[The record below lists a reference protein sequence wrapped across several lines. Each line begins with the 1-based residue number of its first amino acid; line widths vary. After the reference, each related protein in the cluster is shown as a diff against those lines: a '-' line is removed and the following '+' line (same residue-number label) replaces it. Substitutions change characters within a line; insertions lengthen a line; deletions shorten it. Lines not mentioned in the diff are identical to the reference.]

1 MAEILLTHSYH
12 LFYDRKQS
20 RKMQPYA
27 PLGTMYAAALLQQK
41 GYNVALFDTML
52 QDPAAGFPEALR
64 SARPQVVAVYEDN
77 FNFLSKM
84 CLTRMREV
92 AFAMAQQARAA
103 GAIPI
108 VNGSDASDHADEYLA
123 AGFEAVLL
131 GEAEWTLLEVVG
143 ALARGSAY
151 YESIAGVAF
160 LDRTGRMRCSAPRP
174 IMRDLDVL
182 PAPARHLIDMSLYA
196 RAWRDAHGRFSA
208 NLVASRGCP
217 FRCNWCAKPIY
228 GNNYHARSPIAV
240 ADEMRSL
247 KYDFGAEHLWFAD
260 DLFAPRLQ
268 WIEELA
274 AAVETRDAA
283 LPFKVQTRVDLLTP
297 AAVAALKR
305 AGCAEVWM
313 GAESGSQKVLDAMDK
328 DTRVE
333 QIERARHNLAQAG
346 IRACY
351 FLQFGYPG
359 ETWSDIRKT
368 IDLVRRT
375 KPDDIGV
382 SVSYPLPGTKFHERV
397 RATMNEKVNWSD
409 SEDLSVMFQSPYTDA
424 FYRALHDALHADV
437 EQWSPPAPAGAPFSA
452 ETEPTRRDEL
462 WQRVEQMEE
471 LCRNSTA
478 TVLAPEFVYLQAD

>member
-12 LFYDRKQS
+12 LYFDRKQV

-27 PLGTMYAAALLQQK
+27 PLGTLYAAALLEQQ
-41 GYNVALFDTML
+41 GYSVSVFDTML
-52 QDPAAGFPEALR
+52 QDPVAGFPEALR
-64 SARPQVVAVYEDN
+64 TARPKIVAVYEDN

-103 GAIPI
+103 GAIPL
-108 VNGSDASDHADEYLA
+108 VNGSDASDHASEYLN

-131 GEAEWTLLEVVG
+131 GEAEWTLLEIVD
-143 ALARGSAY
+143 ALARGASNY
-151 YESIAGVAF
+151 DSIAGLAW
-160 LDRTGRMRCSAPRP
+160 LSNGKLRYSAPRP
-174 IMRDLDVL
+174 IMRDIDIL
-182 PAPARHLIDMSLYA
+182 PAPARHLVDMNLYA

-228 GNNYHARSPIAV
+228 GNNYHTRSAISV
-240 ADEMRSL
+240 AAEMRSL

-260 DLFAPRLQ
+260 DLFAPRVQ
-268 WIEELA
+268 WAEELA
-274 AAVETRDAA
+274 DAVEQRDAA
-283 LPFKVQTRVDLLTP
+283 VPFKVQTRVDLLTP
-297 AAVAALKR
+297 AAVSALKR

-333 QIERARHNLAQAG
+333 QIERARRNLGDAG

-359 ETWSDIRKT
+359 ENWSDIRKT

-375 KPDDIGV
+375 RPDDIGI
-382 SVSYPLPGTKFHERV
+382 SVSYPLPGTKFHARV
-397 RATMNEKVNWSD
+397 QATMNGKNNWSD
-409 SEDLSVMFQSPYTDA
+409 SEDLSVMFKSPYTDA

-437 EQWSPPAPAGAPFSA
+437 EQWSHPAPAGMPSTTP
-452 ETEPTRRDEL
+452 EMQNRQEL
-462 WQRVEQMEE
+462 WRHVEEMEK
-471 LCRNSTA
+471 LCRNNA
-478 TVLAPEFVYLQAD
+478 PTVLAPELVYLQAD